1 VRLLDAVGR
10 AKTVKH
16 PRHYPDV
23 RRDSIKRVYRQE
35 FARKR
40 HESAPLLRE
49 REMFLTYLLRRG
61 MPRERVQVIAAA
73 ILRAVPA
80 LRLIEMRKVTL
91 PEIEEAIKR
100 IWKRSLT
107 QYSSFH
113 GSHAAYIFRWAV
125 RKWLRFH
132 NCLKISF
139 KPRGRSAKKLELFEC
154 FLRSRQLSESTIE
167 GHCWHSKS
175 FLAWLAAKHRPFA
188 RLSLG
193 DVNKFLA
200 AKRVQSGWSLSTL
213 CSTAQSLKAFLRF
226 SQTKGWC
233 RAGFADAIRAPR
245 NSKFSAPCQ
254 ARKWS
259 EVEKLR
265 KSVTGND
272 HASIRAR
279 AALDLIV
286 TYAFRSGEMARLRI
300 RDFNWQKKTVSI
312 RRSKNACQQRY
323 PLTAQV
329 AESVANYITARPPY
343 PTDALFLTIKTPYR
357 PVRRRSF
364 YAITSH
370 RLSKV
375 GITSGKRGPHAI
387 RHAKAIRLLHAGSSI
402 REIGDFLGQRC
413 PDSPLIYA
421 TFSIKLLR
429 QVSDF
434 KLGDL
439 L

>member
-1 VRLLDAVGR
+1 
-10 AKTVKH
+10 
-16 PRHYPDV
+16 
-23 RRDSIKRVYRQE
+23 
-35 FARKR
+35 
-40 HESAPLLRE
+40 
-49 REMFLTYLLRRG
+49 MFLTYLLRRG
-61 MPRERVQVIAAA
+61 MPRERVQLIAAA

-80 LRLIEMRKVTL
+80 LRLREMRKVT
-91 PEIEEAIKR
+91 PAEIEEAIKR

-107 QYSSFH
+107 KYSSFR
-113 GSHAAYIFRWAV
+113 GSHSAYIFRWAV

-132 NCLKISF
+132 NYLTMPS
-139 KPRGRSAKKLELFEC
+139 KPRGRSARKLELFES
-154 FLRSRQLSESTIE
+154 FLQSRQLSESTIE
-167 GHCWHSKS
+167 GHRWHSKS
-175 FLAWLAAKHRPFA
+175 LLAWLAAKHRPFA

-200 AKRVQSGWSLSTL
+200 EKRSQSGWSLSTL

-226 SQTKGWC
+226 SQARGWC
-233 RAGFADAIRAPR
+233 RSGLADGIRAPR

-259 EVEKLR
+259 EVKKLL

-300 RDFNWQKKTVSI
+300 RDFDWRKKTVSI
-312 RRSKNACQQRY
+312 QRSKNACQQRY
-323 PLTAQV
+323 PLTARV
-329 AESVANYITARPPY
+329 AESVAKYIAARPPC
-343 PTDALFLTIKTPYR
+343 PADALFLTIKTPYR
-357 PVRRRSF
+357 PVRKKSF

-375 GITSGKRGPHAI
+375 GIISGKRGPQAI
-387 RHAKAIRLLHAGSSI
+387 RHAKAIRLLHTGSSI
-402 REIGDFLGQRC
+402 RDIGDFLGQRC

-421 TFSIKLLR
+421 KFSVELLR

-434 KLGDL
+434 TLGDL